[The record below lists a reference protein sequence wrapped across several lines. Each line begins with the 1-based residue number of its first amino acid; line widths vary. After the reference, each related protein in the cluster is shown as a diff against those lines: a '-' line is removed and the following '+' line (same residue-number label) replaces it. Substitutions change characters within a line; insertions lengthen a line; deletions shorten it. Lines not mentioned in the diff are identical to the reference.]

1 MNFDEFGVFGLTFYV
16 LLFLKKS
23 KAKPNDPAFSRLKV
37 VFP

>member
-1 MNFDEFGVFGLTFYV
+1 MNFDEFGVFGLTFYA

-23 KAKPNDPAFSRLKV
+23 KAKPNDLLFPRLKV